1 VDDVEVDE
9 MWAFMG
15 KKQDQRWLWHAIDHY
30 TSKVLAYVVGRRK
43 DEVFLQLTG
52 CEFSAAQELLI
63 VATEEGHSSRRE
75 WCAQKK
81 AEDSGVPPGTT
92 CRCSRGVFARALVL
106 HCPGMAQL
114 SSATSSSEL
123 ALQNSQPVNQQL
135 KSFTGCVRP
144 PDPPCASPAG

>member
-30 TSKVLAYVVGRRK
+30 TSNVLAYVFGRRK

-63 VATEEGHSSRRE
+63 VATEEGNSSRRE
-75 WCAQKK
+75 WCDQKK
-81 AEDSGVPPGTT
+81 AEDSGVQPGTT
-92 CRCSRGVFARALVL
+92 CR
-106 HCPGMAQL
+106 
-114 SSATSSSEL
+114 
-123 ALQNSQPVNQQL
+123 
-135 KSFTGCVRP
+135 
-144 PDPPCASPAG
+144 